1 MTTPFDAAIVGGGPA
16 GATVAMCLARRG
28 WRVCL
33 CEATRFDGD
42 RYGET
47 LPPEINPLLRELG
60 VFDEFRAL
68 APLESPG
75 IVSAWGGPPSEQD
88 YLCNPHGPGWH
99 IDRNRF
105 DQMLCRQAAAAGAE
119 VFEGCRAEVDG
130 DGAQDIA
137 RRIEARQ
144 NGALVSLLNRDWGRT
159 AGTNLPTNIRTSHAG
174 PWRIGDVTARVLVD
188 ASGRNGLRIGRDGQR
203 IGGDHR
209 ETEDRLLAIVL
220 RLIHPN
226 GAPPDQRT
234 YVESTRDGWWYSA
247 PLPQGETIAMFFTDC
262 AFYMT
267 EGIAI
272 EEQLSQ
278 APLTRGRLLGATPVA
293 TRTVYASSSCRAS
306 IAGEAWLAVGDSASS
321 YDPLSGRGILK
332 ALRQATNAAIAVDG
346 FLRGETGLLA
356 DYAALIR
363 REFDAYALERRAHYS
378 AETRWPGRVF
388 RAATK
393 GSG

>member
-1 MTTPFDAAIVGGGPA
+1 MTTRFDAAIVGGGPA
-16 GATVAMCLARRG
+16 GATVALCLARRG

-33 CEATRFDGD
+33 FEATRFDGE

-75 IVSAWGGPPSEQD
+75 IVSIWGGPPSEQD
-88 YLCNPHGPGWH
+88 YLCNRHGPGWH

-105 DQMLCRQAAAAGAE
+105 DQMLCRQAAVAGAE
-119 VFEGCRAEVDG
+119 VFEGCRADVDG
-130 DGAQDIA
+130 DTGGDAGRDIRSSSAA
-137 RRIEARQ
+137 R
-144 NGALVSLLNRDWGRT
+144 
-159 AGTNLPTNIRTSHAG
+159 
-174 PWRIGDVTARVLVD
+174 WRIGDIAARVLVD
-188 ASGRNGLRIGRDGQR
+188 ASGHNGLRIGRGGQR
-203 IGGDHR
+203 IGAGGRR

-220 RLIHPN
+220 RLIHPG
-226 GAPPDQRT
+226 GAPSDQRT
-234 YVESTRDGWWYSA
+234 YVETTRDGWWYSA

-262 AFYMT
+262 GLYAR
-267 EGIAI
+267 EGIVP

-278 APLTRGRLLGATPVA
+278 ASLTRGRLLGAIPVA
-293 TRTVYASSSCRAS
+293 TRTVYASSSCRAA
-306 IAGEAWLAVGDSASS
+306 IAGEAWLATGDSASS

-363 REFDAYALERRAHYS
+363 REFDGYVRERRAHYA
-378 AETRWPGRVF
+378 AERRWTGREF
-388 RAATK
+388 WDKRCRPDEPAPIPP
-393 GSG
+393 

>member
-1 MTTPFDAAIVGGGPA
+1 MTTRFDAAIVGGGPA
-16 GATVAMCLARRG
+16 GATVALCLARRG

-33 CEATRFDGD
+33 FEATRFDGE

-75 IVSAWGGPPSEQD
+75 IVSIWGGPPSEQD
-88 YLCNPHGPGWH
+88 YLRNRHGPGWH
-99 IDRNRF
+99 VDRNRF

-119 VFEGCRAEVDG
+119 LFEGCRA
-130 DGAQDIA
+130 DIA
-137 RRIEARQ
+137 GDVAGDIGKNDRARW
-144 NGALVSLLNRDWGRT
+144 S
-159 AGTNLPTNIRTSHAG
+159 
-174 PWRIGDVTARVLVD
+174 IGGVTARVLVD

-203 IGGDHR
+203 IGAGGRR

-220 RLIHPN
+220 RLTHPH

-234 YVESTRDGWWYSA
+234 YLETTLDGWWYSA

-262 AFYMT
+262 SFYAR
-267 EGIAI
+267 EGIVL

-278 APLTRGRLLGATPVA
+278 APLTRGRILGAVPVA
-293 TRTVYASSSCRAS
+293 TRTVYASSSCRAV
-306 IAGEAWLAVGDSASS
+306 IAGNAWLAAGDSAAS
-321 YDPLSGRGILK
+321 YDPLSGMGILK

-346 FLRGETGLLA
+346 FLRGESGLLA
-356 DYAALIR
+356 DYATLIR
-363 REFDAYALERRAHYS
+363 REFDTYVLERRAHYA
-378 AETRWPGRVF
+378 AETRWTGREFWDKRCAIESRSSLTAVVQS
-388 RAATK
+388 RAW
-393 GSG
+393 